1 MLAVPLRKR
10 REMSIMAYVRPSV
23 LHYRTAQVASWFVSK
38 VLFRR
43 KFIRNEIKGK
53 KGPFV
58 VIANHQTM
66 LDFVN
71 LIGATAKPMSFVISN
86 SFYSALPLKGFM
98 NKMGVIPKQQF
109 QTTVKDMKRI
119 KGVIDAGHPLVI
131 YPAGLM
137 CEDGL
142 STPIPGA
149 TYKFLKWLGT
159 DVYVARATGSY
170 FVMPKWTGS
179 IRPGK
184 TYMDIYKLFDKDE
197 LANMDIEQI
206 RRKTDDALLFDAYR
220 EQEQTKVA
228 YKGNDK
234 VQGLENV
241 LYMCPHC
248 KTEFSMTVKD
258 ESTLCCSECGYEQ
271 TGDIYGFLHNE
282 KHFGPELRYVSD
294 WSKLIF
300 EQLKQKI
307 EQGTE
312 GVLSAETT
320 ICMIDPQKD
329 KFAEAGRGTVTLT
342 KEGFTVDGV
351 LNGESVSLQFPI
363 AGIPTLPFSPGKH
376 FEIQDGKTI
385 YRCVPNEGR
394 LVMKFINMIKIF
406 YQLSD
411 TKTKVKSAK

>member
-1 MLAVPLRKR
+1 
-10 REMSIMAYVRPSV
+10 MAYVRPSL
-23 LHYRTAQVASWFVSK
+23 LHYRIAQVASWFVSK
-38 VLFRR
+38 GLFKR
-43 KFIRNEIKGK
+43 KFLRNEIKGN

-119 KGVIDAGHPLVI
+119 KGVIDAGQPLVI

-149 TYKFLKWLGT
+149 TYKFLKWLGA

-170 FVMPKWTGS
+170 FVMPKWTGG
-179 IRPGK
+179 IRPGR
-184 TYMDIYKLFDKDE
+184 TYMDIYKLFDKNE
-197 LANMDIEQI
+197 LAKMDIAEI
-206 RRKTDDALLFDAYR
+206 REKTDDALLFDAYR

-228 YKGNDK
+228 YKGNNK
-234 VQGLENV
+234 IQGLENV
-241 LYMCPHC
+241 LYMCPNC
-248 KTEFSMTVKD
+248 GAEFSVTVKD
-258 ESTLCCSECGYEQ
+258 ESTLCCTQCGYEQ
-271 TGDIYGFLHNE
+271 TSDIYGFLHNE
-282 KHFGPELRYVSD
+282 KHIGPELRYVSD

-300 EQLKQKI
+300 ERLKQKVVHG
-307 EQGTE
+307 EET
-312 GVLSAETT
+312 VLSAETS
-320 ICMIDPQKD
+320 ICMIDPKKD
-329 KFAEAGRGTVTLT
+329 KFTQVGKGTVTLSA
-342 KEGFTVDGV
+342 EGFAVEGV
-351 LNGESVSLQFPI
+351 LNDEPASLHFPI
-363 AGIPTLPFSPGKH
+363 AGIPTLPFRPGKH

-385 YRCVPNEGR
+385 YRCALRDGK

-406 YQLSD
+406 YQLSE
-411 TKTKVKSAK
+411 TKAKVKSAV